1 MSTSLTL
8 PPVSAWSSAL
18 IATLVG
24 FGGTVALIIQAV
36 RVLGADVT
44 QTTSAVTALCI
55 GMAVGGAVLS
65 TWSRMPIVLAWSTP
79 GAALLAASASE
90 ASWAGAIGAFIV
102 AALLMILVGVVPV
115 FGALARRVPSS
126 VASAMLAGVLLPF
139 CLNLFKLGN
148 TDPLLV
154 VTLVTVFVVARK
166 KVPLY
171 ALLFV
176 LTAGVTLTVLRGSV
190 TALPPGASLGTLS
203 PTAPSFQLQTVL
215 SVGVPLFLVTLVSQN
230 LPGLVV
236 LSSAGYHPKPGPLLW
251 STGLLTLL
259 LAPFGALA
267 VNLAAI
273 TAALCTSEEAH
284 PDATKRWT
292 VGVIYAGF
300 YLLLAAFSPLL
311 VRLFLAMPS
320 SVIAGLTG
328 VALIPA
334 LTSAVESMLTMRHQ
348 RDAAMVTFLATGS
361 GFTVLGLGSAF
372 WGLLV
377 GFLALGASKAWRR
390 PRP

>member
-1 MSTSLTL
+1 MSKSMTL

-44 QTTSAVTALCI
+44 ETTSAVTALCI
-55 GMAVGGAVLS
+55 GMGIGGVVLS
-65 TWSRMPIVLAWSTP
+65 VWSRMPIVLAWSTP
-79 GAALLAASASE
+79 GAALLATSASG
-90 ASWAGAIGAFIV
+90 ATWAEAIGAFLL
-102 AALLMILVGVVPV
+102 AALLMILVGVIPV

-139 CLNLFKLGN
+139 CLHLFKLGN

-154 VTLVTVFVVARK
+154 VTLVTVFVVARQ

-171 ALLFV
+171 ALLLV
-176 LTAGVTLTVLRGSV
+176 LTAGVTLTLLRGAV
-190 TALPPGASLGTLS
+190 TALPDGATLGTLS
-203 PTAPSFQLQTVL
+203 PTAPTFRFRTLL
-215 SVGVPLFLVTLVSQN
+215 SLGVPLFLVTLVSQN

-267 VNLAAI
+267 VNLSAI

-284 PDATKRWT
+284 PDATRRWT
-292 VGVIYAGF
+292 VGVIYAGC
-300 YLLLAAFSPLL
+300 YLLLAVFSPLL

-320 SVIAGLTG
+320 SVIAALTG

-334 LTSAVESMLTMRHQ
+334 LTGAVESMLTLKPQ

-361 GFTVLGLGSAF
+361 GVSAFGLGSAF
-372 WGLLV
+372 WGLLA

-390 PRP
+390 TRA